1 MRSCFA
7 LACATALLTSAGLTA
22 FAEDQPAA
30 QAGAAK
36 PVTVDNF
43 IRAESDLYMGN
54 MVKDG
59 AFGKF
64 FHRREPAAIDNQ
76 AVIRLNRDTLYS
88 AAVFDLDVGPVMITL
103 PDAGK
108 RFMSMQVI
116 NEDHYVPGVYYGA
129 GSYTLDKEKVGTRYV
144 ATPIRTLVDPNDPE
158 DLKQVHALQDAIKVE
173 QASPGV
179 FEVPRWDPASQK
191 TVRDALLVLATTMPD
206 FKKAFG
212 TKDEVDPV
220 RHLIGTAAGWGGNPD
235 KDATYLNVTPA
246 KNDGTTIYKLDVKDV
261 PVDGFWSVSLY
272 DAKGYFEPNKFNVY
286 SVNNITTK
294 RSEDGSIAI
303 QFGGCDGKIPNC
315 LPIMKGWNYTVRL
328 YRPRAEILD
337 GTWSFPEPQP
347 MQ

>member
-1 MRSCFA
+1 
-7 LACATALLTSAGLTA
+7 
-22 FAEDQPAA
+22 
-30 QAGAAK
+30 
-36 PVTVDNF
+36 
-43 IRAESDLYMGN
+43 MGS

-76 AVIRLNRDTLYS
+76 TVIRLNRDTLYS
-88 AAVFDLDVGPVMITL
+88 SGVFDLDAGPVTITL

-108 RFMSMQVI
+108 RFMSLQVI

-144 ATPIRTLVDPNDPE
+144 ATAVRTLVDPNDPE

-173 QASPGV
+173 QASPGT
-179 FEVPRWDPASQK
+179 FEVPSWDPASQK

-206 FKKAFG
+206 FKRAFG
-212 TKDEVDPV
+212 TKEEVDPV

-246 KNDGTTIYKLDVKDV
+246 KNDGTTIYKLNVKDV

-272 DAKGYFEPNKFNVY
+272 DAKGYYEPNN
-286 SVNNITTK
+286 SMPIRSTTSR
-294 RSEDGSIAI
+294 RSGARTARSPSSSAAATARSPTA
-303 QFGGCDGKIPNC
+303 CP
-315 LPIMKGWNYTVRL
+315 
-328 YRPRAEILD
+328 
-337 GTWSFPEPQP
+337 S
-347 MQ
+347 